1 MSLRKKPTITAK
13 RVAASQANGRRSRGP
28 ATPQGRERIRD
39 ANTRHGFYSQ
49 AEGVALRA
57 LGEDP
62 AEFDAV
68 VKALIEKWQPANGFE
83 ELLVMRLARAM
94 WGMERS
100 HRMQEGYAL
109 RQAKDVSLGR
119 EDRLHAQMMR
129 LKMTSASLQSLA
141 QSVAREH
148 YVTTPADLELMKSL
162 HQEGVVKEMGEI
174 ALALFYQLQEPGA
187 PGEQDE
193 GGGRSDPEA
202 NVRKVVARIQ
212 EIFGVRTSGP
222 EPEADVAPASPGP
235 FPDRQ
240 DGAGSRPQGSQQ
252 DAGAT
257 EAEEEGPTSGISSA
271 EWEAREPVRQLLEHI
286 LSRQVEI
293 CEAQRKGTLRES
305 LTGPSPYERAAEI
318 APTHRNATLMRRME
332 DSNFRQVARVTSLLM
347 KMKRQERQIEALE
360 NSAVL
365 HDVPET
371 KGVSPHFSRKN

>member
-68 VKALIEKWQPANGFE
+68 VEALIEKWQPANGFE
-83 ELLVMRLARAM
+83 ELLVMRLARAI

-129 LKMTSASLQSLA
+129 QKMTSASLQSLA
-141 QSVAREH
+141 QSVARQH

-174 ALALFYQLQEPGA
+174 ALALFYQLQEPG
-187 PGEQDE
+187 EQDE
-193 GGGRSDPEA
+193 SGNHPDSEA
-202 NVRKVVARIQ
+202 NVRKVVARIR
-212 EIFGVRTSGP
+212 GDLWR
-222 EPEADVAPASPGP
+222 AYL
-235 FPDRQ
+235 
-240 DGAGSRPQGSQQ
+240 RP
-252 DAGAT
+252 
-257 EAEEEGPTSGISSA
+257 
-271 EWEAREPVRQLLEHI
+271 
-286 LSRQVEI
+286 
-293 CEAQRKGTLRES
+293 
-305 LTGPSPYERAAEI
+305 
-318 APTHRNATLMRRME
+318 
-332 DSNFRQVARVTSLLM
+332 
-347 KMKRQERQIEALE
+347 
-360 NSAVL
+360 
-365 HDVPET
+365 
-371 KGVSPHFSRKN
+371 